1 MAAQGC
7 VVAVTV
13 SGYMWLQGSHQ
24 VVSHPVALWSGKQP
38 VQPPIEGPV
47 NMSSFVEPGLCYT
60 EVAVFRMTTTNSLQ
74 TVTVSIIRDLCGVS
88 LGVTHSSL

>member
-7 VVAVTV
+7 VVAVKV
-13 SGYMWLQGSHQ
+13 LGYMWPQDSHQ
-24 VVSHPVALWSGKQP
+24 VAGHPVALWSGKQP

-60 EVAVFRMTTTNSLQ
+60 VVAVFRMSTTNSLQ
-74 TVTVSIIRDLCGVS
+74 TVTVSIIRDPCGES
-88 LGVTHSSL
+88 